1 MRRRSTFR
9 STRSIAPCRS
19 SKSSLAAGAAERPA
33 SPPPHAPSS
42 QDHPT
47 QRRAVRRARAG
58 HRRWQAALGVAQG
71 HGVPRRR
78 RSTPSERWTGGARGT
93 PPDHGR
99 PPHPLHRRAGR
110 DRGGR
115 VSAEHESTN
124 ALPLVAIYADE
135 SCLGNGREGDNP
147 GGAAGVIEHLNPA
160 TERLTRWDYW
170 IAEPSTTNNRMAL
183 RSAIEAFRVIGRKGG
198 RFRVLFTSDSQYL
211 VKGMTEWVYG
221 WASRGWRRKVG
232 AIENLALW
240 QELVVAATPH
250 HAQWQW
256 VRGHAGHPQ
265 NEYAN
270 DLAVQAAKEQSSS
283 DGARTSRFDEWL
295 EAQRLRKRVMV
306 EPAPFPVG
314 RPFAPMRPLPRAS
327 ITSH

>member
-1 MRRRSTFR
+1 
-9 STRSIAPCRS
+9 
-19 SKSSLAAGAAERPA
+19 
-33 SPPPHAPSS
+33 
-42 QDHPT
+42 
-47 QRRAVRRARAG
+47 
-58 HRRWQAALGVAQG
+58 
-71 HGVPRRR
+71 
-78 RSTPSERWTGGARGT
+78 
-93 PPDHGR
+93 
-99 PPHPLHRRAGR
+99 
-110 DRGGR
+110 
-115 VSAEHESTN
+115 VSAEHETIN

-147 GGAAGVIEHLNPA
+147 GGAAGVIEHLNTA

-240 QELVVAATPH
+240 QELVAAATPH
-250 HAQWQW
+250 HVQWQW

-270 DLAVQAAKEQSSS
+270 DLAVQAAREQSSS

-295 EAQRLRKRVMV
+295 EAQRLRRRVIL
-306 EPAPFPVG
+306 EPAPFPIG

-327 ITSH
+327 TTSL